1 MELTSLYER
10 GIKMEVADY
19 RQMNTFELIDRINNT
34 VTWDDEENEPCMRE
48 LCERYNIDFDNYND
62 DGSIWDYEVLW
73 DIITHEVYD
82 DVVVHR
88 QYVINDRDFTIVSL
102 ESDKYAVYG
111 VVDIVDRNNMFTVY
125 EVGTLRECKN
135 YLKEQIDND

>member
-1 MELTSLYER
+1 MDA
-10 GIKMEVADY
+10 VDY
-19 RQMNTFELIDRINNT
+19 RLMSSFELIDRVNGT
-34 VTWDDEENEPCMRE
+34 VSWDDEENEYCMRE
-48 LCERYNIDFDNYND
+48 LCERYHIDFDNYND

-73 DIITHEVYD
+73 DMITHEVYD

>member
-1 MELTSLYER
+1 MEA
-10 GIKMEVADY
+10 VDY
-19 RQMNTFELIDRINNT
+19 RLMSSFELIDRVNGT
-34 VTWDDEENEPCMRE
+34 VSWDDEENEYCMRE
-48 LCERYNIDFDNYND
+48 LCERYHIDFDNYND

-73 DIITHEVYD
+73 DMITHEVYD
-82 DVVVHR
+82 DVVVLR

-102 ESDKYAVYG
+102 ESDKYAVYS

>member
-1 MELTSLYER
+1 
-10 GIKMEVADY
+10 MEVADY
-19 RQMNTFELIDRINNT
+19 RRMNTFELIDRINNT
-34 VTWDDEENEPCMRE
+34 DTWDDEENEPCMRE
-48 LCERYNIDFDNYND
+48 LCERYHIDFDNYND

-73 DIITHEVYD
+73 DMITHEVYD

-88 QYVINDRDFTIVSL
+88 QYVINDRDFMIISL

-125 EVGTLRECKN
+125 EVGTMRECKN

>member
-1 MELTSLYER
+1 MEA
-10 GIKMEVADY
+10 VDY
-19 RQMNTFELIDRINNT
+19 RLMSSFELIDRVNGT
-34 VTWDDEENEPCMRE
+34 VSWDDEENEYCMRE
-48 LCERYNIDFDNYND
+48 LCERYHIDFDNYND

-73 DIITHEVYD
+73 DMITHEVYD

>member
-1 MELTSLYER
+1 MDA
-10 GIKMEVADY
+10 VDY
-19 RQMNTFELIDRINNT
+19 RLMSSFELIDRVNGT
-34 VTWDDEENEPCMRE
+34 VSWDDEENEYCMRE
-48 LCERYNIDFDNYND
+48 LCERYHIDFDNYND

-73 DIITHEVYD
+73 DMITHEVYD

-125 EVGTLRECKN
+125 EVGTMRECKN

>member
-1 MELTSLYER
+1 
-10 GIKMEVADY
+10 MEVADY
-19 RQMNTFELIDRINNT
+19 RRMSTFELIDRVNGT
-34 VTWDDEENEPCMRE
+34 VSWDDEENEYCMRE
-48 LCERYNIDFDNYND
+48 LCERYHIDFDNYND

-73 DIITHEVYD
+73 DMITHEVYD

-125 EVGTLRECKN
+125 EVGTMRECKN

>member
-1 MELTSLYER
+1 MDA
-10 GIKMEVADY
+10 VDY
-19 RQMNTFELIDRINNT
+19 RLMSSFELIDRVNGT
-34 VTWDDEENEPCMRE
+34 VSWDDEENEYCMRE
-48 LCERYNIDFDNYND
+48 LCERYHIDFDNYND

-73 DIITHEVYD
+73 DMITHEVYD
-82 DVVVHR
+82 DVVVLR

-102 ESDKYAVYG
+102 ESDKYAVYS

>member
-1 MELTSLYER
+1 MDAS
-10 GIKMEVADY
+10 DY
-19 RQMNTFELIDRINNT
+19 RLMSSFDLIDRVNGT
-34 VTWDDEENEPCMRE
+34 VSWDDEENEYCMRE
-48 LCERYNIDFDNYND
+48 LCERYHIDFDNYND

-73 DIITHEVYD
+73 DLITHEVYD
-82 DVVVHR
+82 DVVVLR

-111 VVDIVDRNNMFTVY
+111 VVDVVDRNNMFTVY
-125 EVGTLRECKN
+125 EVGTMRECKN

>member
-1 MELTSLYER
+1 MDA
-10 GIKMEVADY
+10 VDY
-19 RQMNTFELIDRINNT
+19 RLMSSFELIDRVNGT
-34 VTWDDEENEPCMRE
+34 VSWDDEENEYCMRE
-48 LCERYNIDFDNYND
+48 LCERYHIDFDNYND

-73 DIITHEVYD
+73 DMITHEVYD

-125 EVGTLRECKN
+125 EVGTRRECKN

>member
-1 MELTSLYER
+1 M
-10 GIKMEVADY
+10 
-19 RQMNTFELIDRINNT
+19 
-34 VTWDDEENEPCMRE
+34 
-48 LCERYNIDFDNYND
+48 
-62 DGSIWDYEVLW
+62 
-73 DIITHEVYD
+73 ITHEVYD

-125 EVGTLRECKN
+125 EVGTMRECKN

>member
-1 MELTSLYER
+1 MDA
-10 GIKMEVADY
+10 VDY
-19 RQMNTFELIDRINNT
+19 RLMSSFELIDRVNGT
-34 VTWDDEENEPCMRE
+34 VSWDDEEDEYCIRE
-48 LCERYNIDFDNYND
+48 LCERYHIDFDNYND

-73 DIITHEVYD
+73 DMITHEVYD

-125 EVGTLRECKN
+125 EVGTMRECKN